1 MARGQ
6 KGAGQVLEK
15 SPVNVAERT
24 KAAGCIR
31 RCKDGV
37 GACCLLSQAEDD
49 TGCSGQ
55 GHAVAQGDTT
65 RRTNDGHFLSRGE
78 ATVNLRPCM
87 QQVITLLSSPEQYA
101 EKGLGRTVSRPA
113 VCPYCTSG
121 AALEAHGYY
130 QRWVSA
136 FEPVGRLVRIRVRRS
151 FCRRCELTVSLL
163 PSFALTYR
171 LLNSELVRWFL
182 TGQPLRGAE
191 QRWQALLQRY
201 CARVER
207 FCPQLIALIGREFG
221 LTPPD
226 HNGGELLLCWLLRL

>member
-1 MARGQ
+1 MAR
-6 KGAGQVLEK
+6 
-15 SPVNVAERT
+15 
-24 KAAGCIR
+24 
-31 RCKDGV
+31 
-37 GACCLLSQAEDD
+37 
-49 TGCSGQ
+49 
-55 GHAVAQGDTT
+55 GDTT
-65 RRTNDGHFLSRGE
+65 RRTNDEHFLCRRE

-101 EKGLGRTVSRPA
+101 EKGLERTVSRPA
-113 VCPYCTSG
+113 MCPYCTNG

-136 FEPVGRLVRIRVRRS
+136 FEPVGRLVRIRVRRF
-151 FCRRCELTVSLL
+151 FCRRCERTVSLL

-171 LLNSELVRWFL
+171 LLNSELVGRFL
-182 TGQPLRGAE
+182 TGQPLRGLE

-201 CARVER
+201 RARAER

-226 HNGGELLLCWLLRL
+226 HNGGELLRCWLLRLWRGLGPATEQLVNRWAVTPFGLYRCHQRAVDG